1 MSLHG
6 RKDNRWRRAL
16 SEEPTEQLKNQ
27 TAPSGNKLTALTAA
41 KEDRRPLEIKKE
53 KQTSKRN
60 KKWATA
66 LSSQWLI
73 FKIRVVACDIL

>member
-16 SEEPTEQLKNQ
+16 SEEPTEQLKSQ
-27 TAPSGNKLTALTAA
+27 TAPSENMLTALSAA

-53 KQTSKRN
+53 KQKN
-60 KKWATA
+60 KQTKEIKNG
-66 LSSQWLI
+66 QQH
-73 FKIRVVACDIL
+73 